1 MPGINSTADSTAAP
15 FDPYELK
22 DVVGGT
28 IRNPY
33 PAMHALCRES
43 PVHVGPIDLGEGA
56 ETPDPTK
63 PAPVTVFGFDE
74 VVQVLRDSETY
85 SSTIYEE
92 IMGMVMGRTILQMD
106 EPEHRTIRTLVAS
119 SFRSKMLERWEEDLV
134 ALVVN
139 ELIDTFIDEGRTDLV
154 RSVTF
159 NFPVQVIARILGLPR
174 EDYPKFQRWALEL
187 TSVAANWERGIAA
200 SAALRDYFADVMAER
215 RAAPGDDLISD
226 LVRAEVE
233 GKRLND
239 EEIFSFLRLLLP
251 AGVETTYRAS
261 GSMLFALLEDRDQ
274 FDALYA
280 DRSLFPQAFEEV
292 VRWEPPVT
300 VILRRAT
307 RDAELAGVA
316 IEEGADIALLIGAA
330 NRDERKYPDPDRYD
344 MFREQRQH
352 VGFGFGVHVCLGMHL
367 ARMESRIAD
376 QHPARPPRALRVGP
390 GGRAAAHRG
399 SGLPL
404 AALPAGGLPRRGVVS
419 GAWAGEPTRCRTQRP
434 SWASGR
440 PSSPSTSTGPRAS
453 WPPRRWWPR
462 CVTPASPPPRS
473 TACPRSPWRRPTRS
487 PWPRRSG
494 RGTSPTSPRWA
505 SAVAPAAPPSA
516 TPPWPSPPAR
526 PTWWWPGARASGAT
540 GPLGPGRPRRRAS
553 RSRRSGRGPSAC
565 CARWTRWPC
574 WPAATCTSTGP
585 AARTWPRW
593 PWRCGPTPTGTRPR

>member
-1 MPGINSTADSTAAP
+1 LIGNMRGTHSIAESTPP

-33 PAMHALCRES
+33 PTMHALCRES
-43 PVHVGPIDLGEGA
+43 PVHVGPIDLGEGEEPA
-56 ETPDPTK
+56 DPDK

-174 EDYPKFQRWALEL
+174 EDYPRFQRWALEL

-200 SAALRDYFADVMAER
+200 SEALRDYFADVMEER
-215 RAAPGDDLISD
+215 RSAPGDDLISD
-226 LVRAEVE
+226 LVRAEVD
-233 GKRLND
+233 GQHLND
-239 EEIFSFLRLLLP
+239 EEIYSFLRLLLP

-261 GSMLFALLEDRDQ
+261 GSLLFALLQDRTQ
-274 FDALYA
+274 FDALHA

-344 MFREQRQH
+344 MFREVRQH

-367 ARMESRIAD
+367 ARMESRVAINTLLDRLGPFRLDPDAE
-376 QHPARPPRALRVGP
+376 PP
-390 GGRAAAHRG
+390 HIE
-399 SGLPL
+399 GLAFRSPL
-404 AALPAGGLPRRGVVS
+404 SLPVVFPAGG
-419 GAWAGEPTRCRTQRP
+419 
-434 SWASGR
+434 
-440 PSSPSTSTGPRAS
+440 
-453 WPPRRWWPR
+453 
-462 CVTPASPPPRS
+462 
-473 TACPRSPWRRPTRS
+473 
-487 PWPRRSG
+487 
-494 RGTSPTSPRWA
+494 
-505 SAVAPAAPPSA
+505 
-516 TPPWPSPPAR
+516 
-526 PTWWWPGARASGAT
+526 
-540 GPLGPGRPRRRAS
+540 
-553 RSRRSGRGPSAC
+553 
-565 CARWTRWPC
+565 
-574 WPAATCTSTGP
+574 
-585 AARTWPRW
+585 
-593 PWRCGPTPTGTRPR
+593 